1 MKIKIILPVLAL
13 FFLGFILFS
22 AFTNSSGDPAGAFK
36 YVGVDK
42 CAGAC
47 HKGDSKGK
55 QLEIWQDSKHSQAY
69 KNLQTPEADRIAKDK
84 GFTTPA
90 AETPQCLKCHVL
102 GKDIDASELEDTFD
116 KTQGVQ
122 CETCHGPGSEYKK
135 ITIMKDK
142 DKAIE
147 NGLIVHTEKEAFCTT
162 CHNSDSPT
170 FKGFVYDE
178 MWAKIQHPDPNL
190 HK

>member
-1 MKIKIILPVLAL
+1 MKRKFYIPALVVFFVSFLILTA
-13 FFLGFILFS
+13 
-22 AFTNSSGDPAGAFK
+22 SSTKTAGDYK

-42 CAGAC
+42 CAGMC
-47 HKGDSKGK
+47 HKGDAKGK
-55 QLEIWQDSKHSQAY
+55 QLEIWQDSKHSQAF
-69 KNLQTPEADRIAKDK
+69 KNLQTPEADKIAQDK

-90 AETPQCLKCHVL
+90 AETPQCIKCHVL
-102 GKDIDASELEDTFD
+102 GKDIDATQLEDTFD

-142 DKAIE
+142 SLAE
-147 NGLIVHTEKEAFCTT
+147 QNGLIIHTDKDAFCKT

-170 FKGFVYDE
+170 FKEFNLDE
-178 MWAKIQHPDPNL
+178 MWAKIQHTDPNL